1 MISFS
6 RHIKNCKV
14 SFKSNNYLELK
25 EKIDSGTFL
34 YLDPPYNLTTGT
46 YNDGKRGFKGWN
58 NFLEKELFNFCD
70 EVSKRKIPFMLSYVI
85 EHKNNVNYELVNWI
99 EKNNY
104 RIIELDSITGISGS
118 KRKEVLIVNYD

>member
-1 MISFS
+1 
-6 RHIKNCKV
+6 
-14 SFKSNNYLELK
+14 
-25 EKIDSGTFL
+25 
-34 YLDPPYNLTTGT
+34 
-46 YNDGKRGFKGWN
+46 
-58 NFLEKELFNFCD
+58 
-70 EVSKRKIPFMLSYVI
+70 MLSYVI